1 MNEEVSVKQL
11 KTNRHAKIK
20 SIIESQKIE
29 TQDEL
34 AAALRA
40 SGIEVTQA
48 TVSRDIK
55 ELMLI
60 KVPDAAGRYYYA
72 FPKDQ
77 NALLNSGRME
87 RILQDSVLNLRA
99 GGNLVVIHSLPGAA
113 PSVALALDYMKW
125 PEVLGTVAG
134 DDTIFV
140 AVDKPENTDVFIGR
154 FGKK

>member
-1 MNEEVSVKQL
+1 
-11 KTNRHAKIK
+11 
-20 SIIESQKIE
+20 
-29 TQDEL
+29 
-34 AAALRA
+34 
-40 SGIEVTQA
+40 
-48 TVSRDIK
+48 
-55 ELMLI
+55 MLI

-99 GGNLVVIHSLPGAA
+99 GGNLVVIHSLPVAA
-113 PSVALALDYMKW
+113 SSVALALDYMKL

>member
-1 MNEEVSVKQL
+1 M
-11 KTNRHAKIK
+11 
-20 SIIESQKIE
+20 
-29 TQDEL
+29 
-34 AAALRA
+34 
-40 SGIEVTQA
+40 
-48 TVSRDIK
+48 
-55 ELMLI
+55 
-60 KVPDAAGRYYYA
+60 DAAGRYYYA

-113 PSVALALDYMKW
+113 SSVALALDYMKW